1 MPAQNTGTLTHEPPS
16 SRASAA
22 LDASQARDAA
32 IPELNDK
39 GRMADIPLSPQAKIT
54 VERRGEIVLIGVNR
68 PQAGNRF
75 DPDAFFGLARAYYD
89 FDNDP
94 SLRAAVFFGHG
105 ENFSRGIDVDAFAS
119 LAKTGQPFAITD
131 GMLDPFARTQQ
142 LSKPLIAV
150 VHGDTWNMGHEL
162 HLVADI
168 RVASADVRFGQDEN
182 THGRFPGGGS
192 TIRFPR
198 EAGWGNAMRYMLTG
212 DHWGAQEA
220 YRMGVIQQIA
230 PDPAT
235 ALQAGIGLARKI
247 AACGPLGIKTTLNPP
262 TSRSTSPKRRHSP
275 GSASNSAGSSTPRT
289 SSRVAR
295 PRRKDVPPSTKASR
309 PARVAG
315 ERWLRPRRPRATSRR
330 ASTRPDL
337 AVQHVTG
344 GTSGGRTRA
353 Y

>member
-1 MPAQNTGTLTHEPPS
+1 MSAQNASTLTHEPLS
-16 SRASAA
+16 SGASAA
-22 LDASQARDAA
+22 LDASQARGAA
-32 IPELNDK
+32 IPTLNDK
-39 GRMADIPLSPQAKIT
+39 GRMADIPLSPEAKIT

-75 DPDAFFGLARAYYD
+75 DPDAFYGLAKAYYD

-105 ENFSRGIDVDAFAS
+105 ENFSRGIDVDAFAP
-119 LAKTGQPFAITD
+119 LAKTGKPFAVTD
-131 GMLDPFARTQQ
+131 GMLDPFARTQH

-150 VHGDTWNMGHEL
+150 VHGDTWNMAHEL

-212 DHWGAQEA
+212 DHWDAQEA

-230 PDPAT
+230 PNPAQ
-235 ALQAGIGLARKI
+235 ALEAGIELARKI
-247 AACGPLGIKTTLNPP
+247 AACGPLGIKTTLESAHLSIDESQAAAFAKLNEQFGALFHTEDFIEGRNAEAQGRPP
-262 TSRSTSPKRRHSP
+262 VYHGK
-275 GSASNSAGSSTPRT
+275 
-289 SSRVAR
+289 
-295 PRRKDVPPSTKASR
+295 
-309 PARVAG
+309 
-315 ERWLRPRRPRATSRR
+315 
-330 ASTRPDL
+330 
-337 AVQHVTG
+337 
-344 GTSGGRTRA
+344 
-353 Y
+353 